1 MPNILDSTS
10 AILGSRLGRS
20 VAIANNTPNTSIV
33 AGGPN
38 YNEYQGCIRMF
49 CYNTNTSSMENF
61 DVYGTTGRTYRPAA
75 ASTYPQEESEAG
87 GPSLRSGYAL
97 PPPGATGH
105 LG

>member
-1 MPNILDSTS
+1 MAFNLSDIILPSTS

-61 DVYGTTGRTYRPAA
+61 DVYGTTG
-75 ASTYPQEESEAG
+75 SNF
-87 GPSLRSGYAL
+87 GYDVARYKWD
-97 PPPGATGH
+97 
-105 LG
+105 